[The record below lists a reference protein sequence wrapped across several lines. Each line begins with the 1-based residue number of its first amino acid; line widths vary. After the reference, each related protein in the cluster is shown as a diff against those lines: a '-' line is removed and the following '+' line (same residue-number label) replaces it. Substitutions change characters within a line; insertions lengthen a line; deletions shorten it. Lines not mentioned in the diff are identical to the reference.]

1 MINIILIYPT
11 QLFDINRYY
20 KKLVDN
26 NIKTFFILLE
36 DDYFF
41 NKFKYHKLKLI
52 LHKSSME
59 YFYNELVNL
68 NYDVIYLEN
77 KDMYKLDNI
86 ISKFKPNNIKIYDP
100 IEKEVIKKVKVYNIE
115 ILKSPMFLN
124 SSQDNLD
131 LSNKINYIKH
141 STFYKLQRIKYNILI
156 DKDKNP
162 LFGKWSFDIHNRN
175 KFPKDINENTIMKYK
190 INDNKH
196 VINARKYIN
205 KYYNDNYGDD

>member
-11 QLFDINRYY
+11 QLFDINIYY
-20 KKLVDN
+20 KVLVDN

-41 NKFKYHKLKLI
+41 NKYKYHKLKLI

-86 ISKFKPNNIKIYDP
+86 I
-100 IEKEVIKKVKVYNIE
+100 E
-115 ILKSPMFLN
+115 
-124 SSQDNLD
+124 
-131 LSNKINYIKH
+131 
-141 STFYKLQRIKYNILI
+141 
-156 DKDKNP
+156 
-162 LFGKWSFDIHNRN
+162 
-175 KFPKDINENTIMKYK
+175 
-190 INDNKH
+190 
-196 VINARKYIN
+196 
-205 KYYNDNYGDD
+205 